1 MSEASKPQNTLP
13 PEQQA
18 IRDKCFHPSG
28 KFIEFPKED
37 VETSIPERFEKIVGR
52 CPDRLAVK
60 IRNRTLTYQELNHA
74 ANRVAH
80 AILAQRGETQEP
92 IALLMEHDSPLIV
105 AIVGVLKAGKICVVL
120 DPSFPKARSA
130 FLMEDSQAG
139 LLITDSKNLSLA
151 KEYARD
157 RCPIRKY

>member
-1 MSEASKPQNTLP
+1 MSEASKPQNRLP

-28 KFIEFPKED
+28 KFIVFPKED

-52 CPDRLAVK
+52 FPDRLAVK
-60 IRNRTLTYQELNHA
+60 MRNRTLTYRELNHA

-92 IALLMEHDSPLIV
+92 IALLMEHDVPLIA
-105 AIVGVLKAGKICVVL
+105 AIVGVVKAGKICVVL
-120 DPSFPKARSA
+120 DPSFPKARNA
-130 FLMEDSQAG
+130 FLIEDSQAR
-139 LLITDSKNLSLA
+139 LLITI
-151 KEYARD
+151 ARLF
-157 RCPIRKY
+157 P